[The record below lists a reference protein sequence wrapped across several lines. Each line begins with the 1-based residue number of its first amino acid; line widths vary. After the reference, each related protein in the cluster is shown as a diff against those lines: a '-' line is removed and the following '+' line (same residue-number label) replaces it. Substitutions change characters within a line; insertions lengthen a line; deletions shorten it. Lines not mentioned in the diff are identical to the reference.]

1 MNQSNHSIINCSLP
15 NAPKGIIMVVGPH
28 SIDRIILIVLYLI
41 IFLIGIIG
49 NLLVCFIIMTKRVT
63 ITTTTIFL
71 CNLSFTNLVLLISS
85 VPMKV
90 VRQFTLGYIL
100 GTTFCKIEGFLGTV
114 CFGNA
119 SITLVVMGIDKYI
132 AIAKPF
138 KRHYFRKRW
147 AISIVG
153 MIWLVT
159 VLVMM
164 VPLINYSVAY
174 IYYQPAATCIGLC
187 YSYWN
192 SLEEARIYYVFLMS
206 FDFICPSL
214 IIVYFYSTI
223 AIYVIRTKRMHRY
236 GLIKKFYSRRKRQ
249 ILKMLIAVVATF
261 FICWTP
267 YSILTFLMV
276 FNTVN
281 RNNTPNLQQLSNY
294 FLLLT
299 FCSAAINPII
309 YGLYHENFKASM
321 KLMYSSTY
329 SRSHTI
335 SRTRTI
341 SRSSMAGS
349 FTARNAERQRTIL
362 RHKLAVLR
370 AHNGQQSEIA
380 NV

>member
-1 MNQSNHSIINCSLP
+1 MNQSHSSIPNCSLP
-15 NAPKGIIMVVGPH
+15 DTPKGVIMILGAH
-28 SIDRIILIVLYLI
+28 SPDRIVLIVLYLI

-49 NLLVCFIIMTKRVT
+49 NSLVCFIIMTKRIT

-71 CNLSFTNLVLLISS
+71 CNLSFTNLVLLLSL

-100 GTTFCKIEGFLGTV
+100 GTTFCKIEGYLGTV
-114 CFGNA
+114 CFANA
-119 SITLVVMGIDKYI
+119 SLTLVVMGIDKYI

-138 KRHYFRKRW
+138 KKHYFRKRW
-147 AISIVG
+147 AFCIVG
-153 MIWLVT
+153 IIWLIT

-164 VPLINYSVAY
+164 MPLINNSVEY

-192 SLEEARIYYVFLMS
+192 SILDARIYYVFVIC

-214 IIVYFYSTI
+214 AIIYFYSTI
-223 AIYVIRTKRMHRY
+223 ATYVIKTKRMHRY

-267 YSILTFLMV
+267 YSLLAFLTLFGAINV
-276 FNTVN
+276 
-281 RNNTPNLQQLSNY
+281 NNTPYLRQLSDY

-309 YGLYHENFKASM
+309 YGLYHQNFKTSM
-321 KLMYSSTY
+321 KLMYSSTQ
-329 SRSHTI
+329 SRSRTI

-349 FTARNAERQRTIL
+349 FTARNAERQKNIL

-370 AHNGQQSEIA
+370 AHNGQRSEVA